1 MSTKKIANIAM
12 LVALAIIFSYV
23 EVLIPI
29 NIGIPGVKLG
39 LANLVIV
46 IALYSLDI
54 GDVWLISLVRI
65 VLVGFMFGSLM
76 SIAYSLAGA
85 IVSLIAMMIIKKT
98 DFFGIMGVSIIGA
111 VCHNMAQIAV
121 AAFVVKNNGIY
132 YYVPMLL
139 IAGVITG
146 GIIGVVSH
154 RVLNIL
160 KKFFLLIF
168 YYCIISKNK
177 IFHYNISCLS
187 YSTQKLIRCMK
198 VFPARSINSAG

>member
-1 MSTKKIANIAM
+1 MSTKRIANIAM

-46 IALYSLDI
+46 IALYSLNI

-76 SIAYSLAGA
+76 SIGYSLAGA
-85 IVSLIAMMIIKKT
+85 VMSLIVMIIIKKT
-98 DFFGIMGVSIIGA
+98 NFFDIVGVSIIGA
-111 VCHNMAQIAV
+111 VCHNLAQIAV

-139 IAGVITG
+139 IAGVVTG
-146 GIIGVVSH
+146 SIIGIVSGKI
-154 RVLNIL
+154 LNIL
-160 KKFFLLIF
+160 KK
-168 YYCIISKNK
+168 
-177 IFHYNISCLS
+177 
-187 YSTQKLIRCMK
+187 
-198 VFPARSINSAG
+198 

>member
-46 IALYSLDI
+46 IA
-54 GDVWLISLVRI
+54 
-65 VLVGFMFGSLM
+65 
-76 SIAYSLAGA
+76 
-85 IVSLIAMMIIKKT
+85 MMIIKKA

-160 KKFFLLIF
+160 KK
-168 YYCIISKNK
+168 
-177 IFHYNISCLS
+177 
-187 YSTQKLIRCMK
+187 
-198 VFPARSINSAG
+198 

>member
-46 IALYSLDI
+46 IALYSLDM

-65 VLVGFMFGSLM
+65 VLVGFMVGSLM

-98 DFFGIMGVSIIGA
+98 DFFGIMGVSIIGGSMSQYGTDSR
-111 VCHNMAQIAV
+111 CSICSKKQRH
-121 AAFVVKNNGIY
+121 
-132 YYVPMLL
+132 LL
-139 IAGVITG
+139 LCSNA
-146 GIIGVVSH
+146 
-154 RVLNIL
+154 
-160 KKFFLLIF
+160 
-168 YYCIISKNK
+168 
-177 IFHYNISCLS
+177 S
-187 YSTQKLIRCMK
+187 YSRSNYRWDYRSS
-198 VFPARSINSAG
+198 FP

>member
-1 MSTKKIANIAM
+1 M
-12 LVALAIIFSYV
+12 IF
-23 EVLIPI
+23 
-29 NIGIPGVKLG
+29 
-39 LANLVIV
+39 
-46 IALYSLDI
+46 D
-54 GDVWLISLVRI
+54 
-65 VLVGFMFGSLM
+65 LVGIGAGPFNLSLG
-76 SIAYSLAGA
+76 ILLKDTALKSLF
-85 IVSLIAMMIIKKT
+85 LDKKT

-160 KKFFLLIF
+160 KK
-168 YYCIISKNK
+168 
-177 IFHYNISCLS
+177 
-187 YSTQKLIRCMK
+187 
-198 VFPARSINSAG
+198 

>member
-46 IALYSLDI
+46 IALYSLDM

-85 IVSLIAMMIIKKT
+85 IVSLIAMMII
-98 DFFGIMGVSIIGA
+98 F
-111 VCHNMAQIAV
+111 
-121 AAFVVKNNGIY
+121 
-132 YYVPMLL
+132 LEL
-139 IAGVITG
+139 WEL
-146 GIIGVVSH
+146 
-154 RVLNIL
+154 VL
-160 KKFFLLIF
+160 
-168 YYCIISKNK
+168 
-177 IFHYNISCLS
+177 
-187 YSTQKLIRCMK
+187 
-198 VFPARSINSAG
+198 

>member
-46 IALYSLDI
+46 IALYSLDM

-76 SIAYSLAGA
+76 SIAYSLALKLFDSHLHPPFAYSLAGA

-121 AAFVVKNNGIY
+121 AAFVVKKQRH
-132 YYVPMLL
+132 LL
-139 IAGVITG
+139 LCSNA
-146 GIIGVVSH
+146 
-154 RVLNIL
+154 
-160 KKFFLLIF
+160 
-168 YYCIISKNK
+168 
-177 IFHYNISCLS
+177 S
-187 YSTQKLIRCMK
+187 YSRSNYRWDYRSS
-198 VFPARSINSAG
+198 FP

>member
-46 IALYSLDI
+46 IALYSLDM

-111 VCHNMAQIAV
+111 VCHNMA
-121 AAFVVKNNGIY
+121 
-132 YYVPMLL
+132 
-139 IAGVITG
+139 
-146 GIIGVVSH
+146 
-154 RVLNIL
+154 
-160 KKFFLLIF
+160 
-168 YYCIISKNK
+168 
-177 IFHYNISCLS
+177 
-187 YSTQKLIRCMK
+187 
-198 VFPARSINSAG
+198 

>member
-46 IALYSLDI
+46 IALYSLDM

-85 IVSLIAMMIIKKT
+85 IVSLIAMMIIKKA
-98 DFFGIMGVSIIGA
+98 DFFGIMA

-160 KKFFLLIF
+160 KK
-168 YYCIISKNK
+168 
-177 IFHYNISCLS
+177 
-187 YSTQKLIRCMK
+187 
-198 VFPARSINSAG
+198 

>member
-1 MSTKKIANIAM
+1 MANI
-12 LVALAIIFSYV
+12 
-23 EVLIPI
+23 
-29 NIGIPGVKLG
+29 IGK
-39 LANLVIV
+39 N
-46 IALYSLDI
+46 S
-54 GDVWLISLVRI
+54 SCRI
-65 VLVGFMFGSLM
+65 MFGSLM

-160 KKFFLLIF
+160 KK
-168 YYCIISKNK
+168 
-177 IFHYNISCLS
+177 
-187 YSTQKLIRCMK
+187 
-198 VFPARSINSAG
+198 

>member
-46 IALYSLDI
+46 IALYSLDM

-85 IVSLIAMMIIKKT
+85 IVSLIAMMIIKKA

-111 VCHNMAQIAV
+111 
-121 AAFVVKNNGIY
+121 VVKNNGIY

-160 KKFFLLIF
+160 KK
-168 YYCIISKNK
+168 
-177 IFHYNISCLS
+177 
-187 YSTQKLIRCMK
+187 
-198 VFPARSINSAG
+198 

>member
-46 IALYSLDI
+46 IALYSLDM

-85 IVSLIAMMIIKKT
+85 IVSLIAMMIIKKA
-98 DFFGIMGVSIIGA
+98 DFFGIMGVIGA

-160 KKFFLLIF
+160 KK
-168 YYCIISKNK
+168 
-177 IFHYNISCLS
+177 
-187 YSTQKLIRCMK
+187 
-198 VFPARSINSAG
+198 

>member
-46 IALYSLDI
+46 IALYSLDM

-98 DFFGIMGVSIIGA
+98 AFFPPTFLAKTKLLGSLFIFCFISSFIFKYFSYFVDIGTNHKIS
-111 VCHNMAQIAV
+111 VFILSLKQKYV
-121 AAFVVKNNGIY
+121 GLFVPKDLFS
-132 YYVPMLL
+132 MRL
-139 IAGVITG
+139 
-146 GIIGVVSH
+146 
-154 RVLNIL
+154 
-160 KKFFLLIF
+160 
-168 YYCIISKNK
+168 
-177 IFHYNISCLS
+177 
-187 YSTQKLIRCMK
+187 
-198 VFPARSINSAG
+198 

>member
-46 IALYSLDI
+46 IALYSLDM

-98 DFFGIMGVSIIGA
+98 DFFGISIIGA

-160 KKFFLLIF
+160 KK
-168 YYCIISKNK
+168 
-177 IFHYNISCLS
+177 
-187 YSTQKLIRCMK
+187 
-198 VFPARSINSAG
+198 

>member
-12 LVALAIIFSYV
+12 LVALVIIFSYV

-46 IALYSLDI
+46 IALYSLDM

-111 VCHNMAQIAV
+111 VCHNMAQIA

-146 GIIGVVSH
+146 GIIGVVSR

-160 KKFFLLIF
+160 KK
-168 YYCIISKNK
+168 
-177 IFHYNISCLS
+177 
-187 YSTQKLIRCMK
+187 
-198 VFPARSINSAG
+198 

>member
-46 IALYSLDI
+46 IALYSLDM

-85 IVSLIAMMIIKKT
+85 IVSLIAMMIIKKA
-98 DFFGIMGVSIIGA
+98 DFFGIMGVSIIG
-111 VCHNMAQIAV
+111 

-160 KKFFLLIF
+160 KK
-168 YYCIISKNK
+168 
-177 IFHYNISCLS
+177 
-187 YSTQKLIRCMK
+187 
-198 VFPARSINSAG
+198 

>member
-23 EVLIPI
+23 ELLIPI

-46 IALYSLDI
+46 IALYSLDM

-98 DFFGIMGVSIIGA
+98 DFFEKKDFNLLLSQKEIVIKRIVPVSI
-111 VCHNMAQIAV
+111 
-121 AAFVVKNNGIY
+121 
-132 YYVPMLL
+132 
-139 IAGVITG
+139 
-146 GIIGVVSH
+146 
-154 RVLNIL
+154 
-160 KKFFLLIF
+160 
-168 YYCIISKNK
+168 
-177 IFHYNISCLS
+177 
-187 YSTQKLIRCMK
+187 
-198 VFPARSINSAG
+198 FPARSCKRFSFVFLPC